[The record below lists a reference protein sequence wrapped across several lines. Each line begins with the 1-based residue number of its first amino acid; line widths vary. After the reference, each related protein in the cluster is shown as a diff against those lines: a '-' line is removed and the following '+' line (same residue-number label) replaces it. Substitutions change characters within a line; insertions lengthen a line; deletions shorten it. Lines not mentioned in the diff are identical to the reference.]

1 VRAED
6 IHKTPF
12 HTHDGMT
19 ESVAMPFGLC
29 GAPQAF
35 QRMMNDIMRDV
46 LHKFVI
52 VYLDG
57 VIV

>member
-1 VRAED
+1 
-6 IHKTPF
+6 
-12 HTHDGMT
+12 MT

-29 GAPQAF
+29 NAPAAF

-52 VYLDG
+52 VYLDD